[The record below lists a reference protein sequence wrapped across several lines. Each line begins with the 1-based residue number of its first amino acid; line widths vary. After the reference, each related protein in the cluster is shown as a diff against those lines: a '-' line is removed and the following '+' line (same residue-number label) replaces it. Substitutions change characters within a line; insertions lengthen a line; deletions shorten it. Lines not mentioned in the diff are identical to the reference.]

1 MVNHRFR
8 LNLSVKKFNA
18 FALTLLHTDLHK
30 LAKDPTFGA
39 IQLVKHETTQKI
51 QNGALD
57 LDLRLSSHK
66 RPVSRFVETLRRIS
80 HLSQNPRDYA
90 DSGADVGVC
99 FLAASHTVI

>member
-1 MVNHRFR
+1 M
-8 LNLSVKKFNA
+8 
-18 FALTLLHTDLHK
+18 HK
-30 LAKDPTFGA
+30 LSKEPTFGTF
-39 IQLVKHETTQKI
+39 QFVKHETTQKI
-51 QNGALD
+51 QNGVID

-66 RPVSRFVETLRRIS
+66 CPVSRFVETLGRIS